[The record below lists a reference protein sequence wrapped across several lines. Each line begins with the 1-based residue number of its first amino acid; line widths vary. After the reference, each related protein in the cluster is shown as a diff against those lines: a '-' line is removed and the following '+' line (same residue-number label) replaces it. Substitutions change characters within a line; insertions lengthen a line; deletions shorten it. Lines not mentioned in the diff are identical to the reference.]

1 MPPPAGISHI
11 PQLQSSDY
19 YFFQYLVAVIYI
31 LIFLVITLWKIQETR
46 HFRKIGTIMVLLIV
60 VTLLGSALNQL
71 NSSER
76 FEKFIRDVGVGLK
89 EDISNYLGTNVTL
102 EIIEAK
108 PPEAVAVYEPREM
121 GGIKNTGGIINEY
134 ENLRSIIELYL
145 YECQCDSVKIYLYD
159 YVYYFVREYMGFNE
173 LYIFDFRAEIYLD
186 IITNTIINI
195 SGVILALYITWKIM
209 LFPSKKL
216 VS

>member
-1 MPPPAGISHI
+1 
-11 PQLQSSDY
+11 
-19 YFFQYLVAVIYI
+19 
-31 LIFLVITLWKIQETR
+31 
-46 HFRKIGTIMVLLIV
+46 MVLLIV

-108 PPEAVAVYEPREM
+108 PPEAIAVYEPREM